1 MENMSIE
8 KTLQRLDEIMN
19 ELESNDK
26 ELKEVL
32 LLYEEGMN
40 LIKQSK
46 SMIEEAE
53 LKVKQFQDK
62 EIVDFNEKN
71 DD

>member
-1 MENMSIE
+1 MSIE

>member
-1 MENMSIE
+1 MSIE

-71 DD
+71 ND